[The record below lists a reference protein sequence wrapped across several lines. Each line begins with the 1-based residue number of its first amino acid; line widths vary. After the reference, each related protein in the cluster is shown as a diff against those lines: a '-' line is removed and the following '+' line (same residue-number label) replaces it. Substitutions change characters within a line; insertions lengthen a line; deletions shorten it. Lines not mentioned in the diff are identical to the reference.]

1 MPRLLNQDEIQARIR
16 DFRGDFTSLTP
27 LQLVR
32 RHVIHGACAVLSDDV
47 YFELR
52 GVVAEHLAVH
62 TNEVLVVGSS
72 KLGFSIAPHKRYR
85 PFGETSDVDVAVVS
99 TRLFDRIWMAVH
111 AYSQRGGYWDTQ
123 RDFEK
128 YLFQG
133 WIRPDKLPPS
143 DTFEL
148 ANKWWQLFREL
159 SASRK
164 YAQIKVSGAL
174 YKDWYFLEAYH
185 VKATEGCVDD
195 ARTQEIT

>member
-1 MPRLLNQDEIQARIR
+1 MLNPDDIQARIR
-16 DFRGDFTSLTP
+16 NFREDFESRPP

-47 YFELR
+47 YFDLR
-52 GVVAEHLAVH
+52 GAVAEHLSVH

-72 KLGFSIAPHKRYR
+72 KLGFSIAPRKRYR

-99 TRLFDRIWMAVH
+99 TTLFDEIWKGVH
-111 AYSQRGGYWDTQ
+111 AYSQGGGYWDHQ
-123 RDFEK
+123 RDFQK
-128 YLFQG
+128 YLLQG

-143 DTFEL
+143 DTFEQ
-148 ANKWWQLFREL
+148 ANRWWELFRRL

-174 YKDWYFLEAYH
+174 YKNWYFLEAYH
-185 VKATEGCVDD
+185 VKAAEGCVGD
-195 ARTQEIT
+195 AQAQRTTK